1 MLVESGSHP
10 SPIPLPAPA
19 FPAMV
24 QASPVNPL
32 PARSPSGVGGRVGSG
47 PLLSLEAFL
56 ASEGGASPRPEPL
69 SWPPAD
75 RPAGPVGHGPGASP
89 AAVLPAP
96 AGVTAA
102 LASAPASLVPAAPTL
117 AAAAPL
123 PPSPRTRYRS
133 IDGSGNGPSGS
144 TVNAVG
150 TDFSRLGP
158 ARFADGVGSMISG
171 APNARAISNAVV
183 AGQGE
188 VANPEGLSGMM
199 YAWGQFI
206 DHDLDLMRSDGVT
219 SIAIEIPA
227 GDPVLQGTT
236 IPMTRT
242 VIDPLTGVAGRPAA
256 AVNAITGW
264 LDGSMVYGSDA
275 TTASSL
281 RTADGHLLASAG
293 ANLPIVNGQ
302 FLAGDIRVQE
312 NPDLTALQT
321 LFLREHNRLVDRLAQ
336 QHPNWSGDQLYQEA
350 RAIVGAEIAVI
361 TYQEFLPH
369 LLGGKAIAPYRGFN
383 PNVDARLSEEF
394 AGAAF
399 RFGHSIVSAN
409 LEKIGEQGQTLG
421 TPVSLK
427 DAFFQAPADFVA
439 DGGADALLR
448 HLAADRSN
456 ALDVHLV
463 DDLRNFLDVGPMAM
477 DLAAINI
484 QRGRDLGL
492 GTLNQTRLA
501 LGLKAYRSFSEISAD
516 PATASALQ
524 SVYGTVDA
532 VELWVGGL
540 AERHVAGGMV
550 GETFQRIIAR
560 QFQNLRDGDA
570 FWYRNQGFDAGTL
583 KEIEGTTLSKLILRN
598 TDTAHMQADAF
609 VYTERR
615 GGQASGDAIADPLMP
630 QLVVGSDGGDRLIGG
645 AVDDWLVAGTGAQV
659 LQGLGGRDTFVFSKP
674 GIDAVILDYRPGVD
688 RLRFESLGVPGPGG
702 LQVQQIAGGTR
713 LQFGGD
719 ALTLLGVTASAFRL
733 TDVTVI

>member
-1 MLVESGSHP
+1 MASVSPFRPARPAPRAAASLQTLLALETGSRPRSSVLAPVLSGPAASAQRP
-10 SPIPLPAPA
+10 GAGPRPLPAP
-19 FPAMV
+19 
-24 QASPVNPL
+24 
-32 PARSPSGVGGRVGSG
+32 GGRLPEDPGR
-47 PLLSLEAFL
+47 
-56 ASEGGASPRPEPL
+56 GA
-69 SWPPAD
+69 WPPV
-75 RPAGPVGHGPGASP
+75 AGDGPNR
-89 AAVLPAP
+89 
-96 AGVTAA
+96 
-102 LASAPASLVPAAPTL
+102 
-117 AAAAPL
+117 PL
-123 PPSPRTRYRS
+123 PPGLAPRTRYRS
-133 IDGSGNGPSGS
+133 IDGSGNPSPGS
-144 TVNAVG
+144 SLNAVG
-150 TDFSRLGP
+150 SDFSRLGP
-158 ARFADGVGSMISG
+158 ARFADGVQAMVSG
-171 APNARAISNAVV
+171 APNARTISNVVV

-188 VANPEGLSGMM
+188 APNAEGLSGMM

-219 SIAIEIPA
+219 SIAIDIPA

-256 AVNAITGW
+256 AVNSISGW

-275 TTASSL
+275 ATASAL
-281 RTADGHLLASAG
+281 RTADGHLLTSAG

-302 FLAGDIRVQE
+302 FLAGDVRVQE

-321 LFLREHNRLVDRLAQ
+321 LFVREHNRQVDRLAQ
-336 QHPNWSGDQLYQEA
+336 QHPTWTGEQLYQEA

-369 LLGGKAIAPYRGFN
+369 LLGNKAIAAYRGFN
-383 PNVDARLSEEF
+383 PTVDARLSEEF

-421 TPVSLK
+421 TPVTLK
-427 DAFFQAPADFVA
+427 DAFFQSTDDFVA
-439 DGGADALLR
+439 DGGAAGLLR

-463 DDLRNFLDVGPMAM
+463 DDLRNFLDVGPMSM

-501 LGLKAYRSFSEISAD
+501 LGLKAYTSFSEISAD
-516 PATASALQ
+516 AATAAALQ
-524 SVYGTVDA
+524 TAYGSVDA
-532 VELWVGGL
+532 VELWIGGL
-540 AERHVAGGMV
+540 AERHVGGGMV
-550 GETFQRIIAR
+550 GETFQRIIAQ

-570 FWYRNQGFDAGTL
+570 YWYKNQGFDGATL
-583 KEIEGTTLSKLILRN
+583 REIEATTLSSLILRN
-598 TDTAHMQADAF
+598 TDTRHIQADAF

-615 GGQASGDAIADPLMP
+615 GGEASGDQIADPLMP

-645 AVDDWLVAGTGAQV
+645 SVDDLLVAGSGRQV
-659 LQGLGGRDTFVFSKP
+659 MQGLGGRDTFVFSKS
-674 GIDAVILDYRPGVD
+674 GIDAVILDYRPGFD
-688 RLRFESLGVPGPGG
+688 RIQFESLGIPGPGG
-702 LQVQQIAGGTR
+702 LQVQQGVGETR
-713 LQFGGD
+713 VQFGGD
-719 ALTLLGVTASAFRL
+719 ALTLLGVKASDLRPCDFSFL
-733 TDVTVI
+733 